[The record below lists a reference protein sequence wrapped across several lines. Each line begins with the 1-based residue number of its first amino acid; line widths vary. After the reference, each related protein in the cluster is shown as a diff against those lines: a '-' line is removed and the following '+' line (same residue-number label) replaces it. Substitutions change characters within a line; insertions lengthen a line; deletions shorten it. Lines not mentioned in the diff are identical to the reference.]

1 MSRYTGPVCRLCRRE
16 GEKLFLKGE
25 RCYTDKCAVIRRSRS
40 MIPGQHGASMSK
52 LKEYGTQLREKQK
65 AKRIYGLHETQFK
78 NTFKK
83 AAKLEGMSGV
93 NLLVLLERRFDNVIY
108 KMGMAESR
116 KEARQLVTHGHF
128 KVNGKKADIPSMTL
142 KQGDVVSLNETSRR
156 LEKIKFLIDN
166 LDNRQTVR
174 WLEMDRTNISARIT
188 AIPTREDIDFPFKE
202 SLIVELYS
210 K

>member
-1 MSRYTGPVCRLCRRE
+1 M
-16 GEKLFLKGE
+16 
-25 RCYTDKCAVIRRSRS
+25 A
-40 MIPGQHGASMSK
+40 PGQHGANMQKS
-52 LKEYGTQLREKQK
+52 KEYRNQLREKQK
-65 AKRIYGLHETQFK
+65 AKRIYGVHETQFK
-78 NTFKK
+78 NTFRK
-83 AAKLEGMSGV
+83 AEKLDGMAGV

-128 KVNGKKADIPSMTL
+128 KLNGRKANIPSMTL
-142 KQGDVVSLNETSRR
+142 KQGDVVSLNQKSRQ

-174 WLEMDRTNISARIT
+174 WLDMDRNNVSATVT
-188 AIPTREDIDFPFKE
+188 AMPTREDVDFPFKE

>member
-1 MSRYTGPVCRLCRRE
+1 M
-16 GEKLFLKGE
+16 
-25 RCYTDKCAVIRRSRS
+25 A
-40 MIPGQHGASMSK
+40 PGQHGANMK
-52 LKEYGTQLREKQK
+52 KMKEYGTQLREKQK

-78 NTFKK
+78 NTFRKGE
-83 AAKLEGMSGV
+83 KLEGMAGT

-128 KVNGKKADIPSMTL
+128 RINGKKANIPSMTL
-142 KQGDVVSLNETSRR
+142 KQGDVISVAEGSRK

-174 WLEMDRTNISARIT
+174 WLDMDRNNISATVT
-188 AIPTREDIDFPFKE
+188 AIPTREDVDFPFKE
-202 SLIVELYS
+202 SLIVEFYS

>member
-1 MSRYTGPVCRLCRRE
+1 MSKYTGPSCRLCRRE

-25 RCYTDKCAVIRRSRS
+25 RCYTDHCAVVRRAKS
-40 MIPGQHGASMSK
+40 MAPGQHGANMKK

-78 NTFKK
+78 NTFRK
-83 AAKLEGMSGV
+83 AEKLEGMAGV
-93 NLLVLLERRFDNVIY
+93 NLLSLLERRFDNVIY
-108 KMGMAESR
+108 RMGMAESR

-128 KVNGKKADIPSMTL
+128 RLNGKKANIPSMTL
-142 KQGDVVSLNETSRR
+142 KQGDEISLREKSRS

-174 WLEMDRTNISARIT
+174 WLDMDRNNISAKIT
-188 AIPTREDIDFPFKE
+188 ALPTREDIDFPFKE
-202 SLIVELYS
+202 SLIVEFYS